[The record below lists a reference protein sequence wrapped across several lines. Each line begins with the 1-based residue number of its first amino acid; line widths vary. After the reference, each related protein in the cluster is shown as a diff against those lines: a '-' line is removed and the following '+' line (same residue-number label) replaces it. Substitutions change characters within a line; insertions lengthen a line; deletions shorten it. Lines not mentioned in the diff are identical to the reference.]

1 MKKFNKTISIASAV
15 LITVGASAL
24 PVHAD
29 AAHEYFGTTGFCDV
43 CGKTINVGNHTNKL
57 IKNEDEGIVLGKDE
71 EDGIPVLPE
80 IDDVEEDGI
89 PVLPEISDAEEDN
102 GIPVIPEITDV
113 NDNASEHEYYGTTGF
128 CDVCGKTVNE
138 GNHTNKITNNKG
150 GIVLPKDDE
159 DGIPVLPEAEV
170 KTITIDGKTA
180 DIICYSGTYKEV
192 FDYIDSL
199 GYKDYTVKDQWGTTV
214 QRYYNISPSGKCS
227 VIFPTDPQP
236 EVKIYTRTL
245 VIDGKEIVI
254 KCTSGTYKEVF
265 NYIDSLGYKNY
276 KVKDQWGTIVYSW
289 YTVKV
294 DCKCYIA

>member
-1 MKKFNKTISIASAV
+1 MKKTYKIISIASAMV
-15 LITVGASAL
+15 IGVGAAAL
-24 PVHAD
+24 PVYAD
-29 AAHEYFGTTGFCDV
+29 TAHEYYGTTGFCNI
-43 CGKTINVGNHTNKL
+43 CGETINAGNHTNK
-57 IKNEDEGIVLGKDE
+57 ITNNKGGVVLPKDD

-80 IDDVEEDGI
+80 ITDT
-89 PVLPEISDAEEDN
+89 EEDN
-102 GIPVIPEITDV
+102 GIPVLPEVFEDDTNNHV
-113 NDNASEHEYYGTTGF
+113 SEHEYYGTTGF
-128 CDVCGKTVNE
+128 CDICGETINA
-138 GNHTNKITNNKG
+138 GNHTNKITNNKD
-150 GIVLPKDDE
+150 GIVLGKDEE

-192 FDYIDSL
+192 FNYIDNL

-236 EVKIYTRTL
+236 EAKIYTRTL
-245 VIDGKEIVI
+245 VIDGKETVI

-265 NYIDSLGYKNY
+265 DYIDSLGYKNY
-276 KVKDQWGTIVYSW
+276 KVKDQWGTTVYSW